1 MTPRF
6 ERVSELFL
14 AARALPERERVPFL
28 DRECSGDD
36 ALRDEVVAWLATEGR
51 PLPLEDL
58 GERIRPSTDPERP
71 APDGDSLILES
82 GMSGSRESEEDEGP
96 IDRYRLLEKL
106 GEGGFGTVHL
116 AEQSSPFR
124 RLVALK
130 VLKPGMDS
138 RQVIARFEAE
148 RQALARMD
156 HPNITRILDSGTT
169 QRGRPYFVMDLVR
182 GVPITEYVRSEKL
195 GPRRILEL
203 MLQVCRAV
211 HHAHQKGILHRDLKP
226 SNVLVTIHDG
236 LPVPKVID
244 FGIAKALHGRLT
256 DLTVFTHCRQFIG
269 TPAYMSPEQAEMSG
283 LDVDTRSD
291 IYSLGVL
298 LYELLTGVTPI
309 EKAKLARCSHSDVQ
323 RLLREFEP
331 QTPSRRLSSI
341 TSSTSSIE
349 HSVQATIERG
359 HDLARQVRG
368 DIDWIVMRCLE
379 KDRTRRY
386 SSADALAAD
395 IERYLRDEPVDAGP
409 PGILYRASKY
419 IRRHRVFVVSAAAIA
434 ATLMIGLLVSVVGW
448 KEAARQRDRAMSAR
462 EDAMNEAKRANTVV
476 GLLLDMFSGAD
487 PTSSRAQSD
496 SLRRL
501 LDDFTAMQTGD
512 LDAEPGVLYSVD
524 LVVGK
529 AYLSLGELAKA
540 HSRAI
545 DAVDTA
551 RRLHGPN
558 HLDVARALDLLGMIE
573 LRTGKKDEAERSVS
587 DALAIKRRLL
597 DPRSDEIASTLSDLA
612 AVRRAQMRYTD
623 SLALAQEAVSI
634 ERAIHGNEHEIVGSA
649 LLGLAASYVDLGALA
664 DAENAATE
672 AHDVYV
678 RTLRPDHPFVAT
690 ALERLSSIK
699 SMRGDSRRAE
709 ELIRESLELRV
720 RVLGDAHYEV
730 AVARANLA
738 LILRARG
745 DHEHAIDLLE
755 RARASTIAA
764 FGEESSQAAAMTGSL
779 GTTLFLASRTDE
791 AEQLLRT
798 SIRVLRNTLGEDSV
812 ELANQLS
819 NLANLLSGR
828 GEHDEAAQ
836 FAKAALA
843 TRRKHYGESHQ
854 ATAFALLTL
863 AEIERRRGLLEEAE
877 NHTRE
882 GVRSLEA
889 AVGKNHPA
897 YARAQAS
904 LARVLRLRGSLPT
917 ALVAASEAASIGRRV
932 LPNPHPE
939 LVTILEELALT
950 RSAQGDHEGAAA
962 AFAETIAVA
971 EALHGSEHREVFE
984 LRSRLGAEWVEV
996 GRFEEATDLL
1006 MRSHTA
1012 LEHDSEVT
1020 ADTIHAS
1027 IARLLRLCERTGRT
1041 EEAAAWRAK
1050 LGMP

>member
-1 MTPRF
+1 MTSRF
-6 ERVSELFL
+6 ERISELFL
-14 AARALPERERVPFL
+14 ATRHLPAHERIPCL
-28 DRECSGDD
+28 DRECRGDD
-36 ALRDEVVAWLATEGR
+36 ALRDEVLALLAADEQ

-58 GERIRPSTDPERP
+58 GERIRPSVGAEYDAP
-71 APDGDSLILES
+71 AEDSVILES
-82 GMSGSRESEEDEGP
+82 KIAESGDPVEDELA

-116 AEQSSPFR
+116 AEQSTPFR

-182 GVPITEYVRSEKL
+182 GVPITEYVRNEKL

-236 LPVPKVID
+236 RPVPKVID

-283 LDVDTRSD
+283 LDIDTRSD

-323 RLLREFEP
+323 RLLREIEP
-331 QTPSRRLSSI
+331 QTPSRRLSAI
-341 TSSTSSIE
+341 TSRSGSLE
-349 HSVQATIERG
+349 HPVETVIERG

-386 SSADALAAD
+386 SSADALALD
-395 IERYLRDEPVDAGP
+395 IDRYLRDEPVDAGP

-419 IRRHRVFVVSAAAIA
+419 IRRHRVFVASAAAIA
-434 ATLMIGLLVSVVGW
+434 LTLTVGLLISLDGW
-448 KEAARQRDRAMSAR
+448 KEAARQRDLAMDAR

-487 PTSSRAQSD
+487 PTNSRTQSD

-512 LDAEPGVLYSVD
+512 LAAEPGVLYSVD

-540 HSRAI
+540 RSRAL
-545 DAVDTA
+545 DAVELA

-558 HLDVARALDLLGMIE
+558 HLDVARALDLFGMIE
-573 LRTGKKDEAERSVS
+573 LRMGNKDAADRSVS
-587 DALAIKRRLL
+587 ESLTIKRRSLE
-597 DPRSDEIASTLSDLA
+597 PGCDEIAGTLSDLA
-612 AVRRAQMRYTD
+612 AVRRAQMRYSD

-664 DAENAATE
+664 DAERAVTE
-672 AHDVYV
+672 AHEIYV
-678 RTLRPDHPFVAT
+678 RTLREDHPFVAT

-699 SMRGDSRRAE
+699 SMRGDSRSAE
-709 ELIRESLELRV
+709 ELIREALDLRV

-745 DHEHAIDLLE
+745 DHEHAILLLE
-755 RARASTIAA
+755 LARKATIAA

-779 GTTLFLASRTDE
+779 GTTLFLASRTEE
-791 AEQLLRT
+791 AEPLLRS
-798 SIRVLRNTLGEDSV
+798 SIRVLRNTLGDDSV
-812 ELANQLS
+812 EMANQLS

-843 TRRKHYGESHQ
+843 TRRKHYGEAHQ

-863 AEIERRRGLLEEAE
+863 ADIERRRGLLEDAE
-877 NHTRE
+877 NHMRD
-882 GVRSLEA
+882 GLRSLEA
-889 AVGKNHPA
+889 AVGKEHPA
-897 YARAQAS
+897 YARALAS
-904 LARVLRLRGSLPT
+904 LSRVLRSRGALPE
-917 ALVAASEAASIGRRV
+917 ALAAANEAAEKARRV

-939 LVTILEELALT
+939 LMMILEELALT
-950 RSAQGDHEGAAA
+950 RSAQDDHEGAAA
-962 AFAETIAVA
+962 VLVEAIAVA
-971 EALHGSEHREVFE
+971 EALHGSEHRDVLE
-984 LRSRLGAEWVEV
+984 LRSRLGAEWVEI
-996 GRFEEATDLL
+996 GRFDDATDLL
-1006 MRSHTA
+1006 TRSHAA
-1012 LEHDSEVT
+1012 LEHDPKAT
-1020 ADTIHAS
+1020 HDTIHAS
-1027 IARLLRLCERTGRT
+1027 IARLVRLCERTGRT
-1041 EEAAAWRAK
+1041 DEAAVWRAK